1 MIHRPFCAAVA
12 INLRDPNL
20 ALEPRAVPGAMGFFA
35 NAFGTVAATEA
46 SDCQLKE

>member
-1 MIHRPFCAAVA
+1 MHPAVA

-20 ALEPRAVPGAMGFFA
+20 ALEPGFFA

-46 SDCQLKE
+46 SDCRLKE